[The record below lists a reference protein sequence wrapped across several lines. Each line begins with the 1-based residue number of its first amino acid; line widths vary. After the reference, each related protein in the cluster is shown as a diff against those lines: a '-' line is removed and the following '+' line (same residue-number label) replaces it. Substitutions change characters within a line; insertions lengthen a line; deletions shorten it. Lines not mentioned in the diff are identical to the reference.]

1 MSNAL
6 EQKWVPSWPTSSLAH
21 PISARCPPSRSPS
34 FLPISPPRC
43 QTELHVHSF
52 STSAL
57 IHVRAPP
64 RQVISRFPMANPQK
78 CQTFLQIAQP
88 YINISISSILDS
100 NFSSIPAPSRRQSS
114 SNNSRPNNENARNFK
129 SDNRRSEKSQ
139 SNKSQD
145 KKSGTSNSTSND
157 VPKPKSSQ
165 SGNKHKPSSSQSSS
179 KR

>member
-34 FLPISPPRC
+34 FLPTSPPRC
-43 QTELHVHSF
+43 PTELHVHSF

-64 RQVISRFPMANPQK
+64 SQVISRFPMANPQK

-100 NFSSIPAPSRRQSS
+100 NFSSIQGPSRRQSS
-114 SNNSRPNNENARNFK
+114 LEANSSHTDHVFARLVLDVDRHLCQLCRLLPSLRKDFINVDLF
-129 SDNRRSEKSQ
+129 S
-139 SNKSQD
+139 
-145 KKSGTSNSTSND
+145 STIRLLC
-157 VPKPKSSQ
+157 Q
-165 SGNKHKPSSSQSSS
+165 PSLFPTPLS
-179 KR
+179 